1 MQARWYFDFISP
13 FSYLQL
19 PSILALRERV
29 SIIAKPIVFA
39 AVLNHVGQLGPAEI
53 PAKRLFTYR
62 FVQWQAQAA
71 GITLQFPPQHPFNP
85 MTALRLC
92 VAAGA
97 TWPSIVAIFD
107 HLWRHGRAGTSAAE
121 LADVGSAL
129 GIADVDNVINAQEV
143 KNTLRANT
151 DEAIAAEVFGVPTLL
166 IDGQKFFGNDA
177 TPMIQAYLADPQLFE
192 RSPMRELAEL
202 PVGVARSRK
211 G

>member
-1 MQARWYFDFISP
+1 MQATWYFDFISP

-19 PSILALRERV
+19 RKILALRERV
-29 SIIAKPIVFA
+29 PIVPKPIVFA

-62 FVQWQAQAA
+62 FVHWQAQAA

-85 MTALRLC
+85 VSALRLC

-107 HLWRHGRAGTSAAE
+107 HLWRDGHAGSNAAQ
-121 LADVGSAL
+121 LSDVGRRL
-129 GIADVDNVINAQEV
+129 GISDLENAINAQDV

-177 TPMIQAYLADPQLFE
+177 TPMIEAYLSDPQLFE
-192 RSPMRELAEL
+192 RSPMRELAAL
-202 PVGVARSRK
+202 PIGIARARK
-211 G
+211 L